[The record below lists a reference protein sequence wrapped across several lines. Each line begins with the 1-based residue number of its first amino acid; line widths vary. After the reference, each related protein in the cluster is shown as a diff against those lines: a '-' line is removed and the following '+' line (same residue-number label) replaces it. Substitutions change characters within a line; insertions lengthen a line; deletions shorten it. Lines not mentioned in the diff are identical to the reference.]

1 MQNINGRAAVVVP
14 SVLPSSILVVSSHK
28 LNVRV
33 LNLDLT

>member
-1 MQNINGRAAVVVP
+1 MQNINGRAVVP